1 MTMPNERAR
10 ALRFAGEVLREMLSR
25 SDVPEDLRRQA
36 NVTLRHYPTSEQ
48 LQWMIDDVSRCG
60 TDFGPPWLS
69 AE

>member
-1 MTMPNERAR
+1 
-10 ALRFAGEVLREMLSR
+10 MLSR